1 MFPVDA
7 TVPVATD
14 PRSAVKPSSRAWP
27 SWIIAVLLVLLPGD
41 PVRTPSDAAT
51 AVPPPATTAYI
62 SSSSSGASDA
72 SQRVGF
78 ARRTVR
84 RPPTDVPFDYQLGD
98 AYPLPLP
105 ARVVSRDREDGPALG
120 AYTICRVN
128 AFQTQPQEIDWW
140 RAYHDD
146 LLLRDALGRYVIDGT
161 RHEILLD
168 ITTPDKRARLAAL
181 VGGWLERCA
190 ADGFQAVEPDNLDSY
205 RRSQG
210 RLTPMQAVDYVG
222 MLAARADR
230 VSLAVAQ
237 KNAVDLGRAGRD
249 VGLDFAVAEE
259 CGRYAECGRYTGVYG
274 DHVLV
279 VEYTDAGFAQACR
292 TVGARLS
299 VVQRDR
305 RAGRPNSPG
314 YVFRTC

>member
-1 MFPVDA
+1 M
-7 TVPVATD
+7 
-14 PRSAVKPSSRAWP
+14 KPSTRAWP
-27 SWIIAVLLVLLPGD
+27 SGIIAVLLVLLPGD
-41 PVRTPSDAAT
+41 PLGITSDAPT
-51 AVPPPATTAYI
+51 AVPPPVTTAYL
-62 SSSSSGASDA
+62 SSSSGGVTAA
-72 SQRVGF
+72 SQRPGF

-84 RPPTDVPFDYQLGD
+84 RPPTNVSIDYQLGG

-105 ARVVSRDREDGPALG
+105 ARVVSRDWADSPALG

-128 AFQTQPQEIDWW
+128 AFQAQPQEIGWW

-146 LLLRDALGRYVIDGT
+146 LLLRDAIGRYVVDAP
-161 RHEILLD
+161 RQEILLD
-168 ITTPDKRARLAAL
+168 ISTPDKRARLAAI

-190 ADGFQAVEPDNLDSY
+190 ADGFPAVEPDNLDSY
-205 RRSQG
+205 HRSQG
-210 RLTPMQAVDYVG
+210 RLTEVQAIEYVG

-249 VGLDFAVAEE
+249 VGLDFAIAEE
-259 CGRYAECGRYTGVYG
+259 CGRYADCDDYTSVYG
-274 DHVLV
+274 DHVMV
-279 VEYTDAGFAQACR
+279 IEYTDAGFAQTCR

-305 RAGRPNSPG
+305 RLSRPNSPG
-314 YVFRTC
+314 YVYRTC